1 MGGLPGFVSNVLLT
15 QSHNYHLNSSHD
27 HFQGIS
33 AQLVVMKRP
42 YGHKAWKIY
51 LYNKRLA
58 SLALVSNPLYFHISF
73 IFIFSIFSVKIF
85 RKSSFTNFVHS
96 FTILFKLDT

>member
-1 MGGLPGFVSNVLLT
+1 MQELFKLLANYSTQAKMGGLPGFVSNVLLT

-42 YGHKAWKIY
+42 YGHKA
-51 LYNKRLA
+51 
-58 SLALVSNPLYFHISF
+58 
-73 IFIFSIFSVKIF
+73 
-85 RKSSFTNFVHS
+85 
-96 FTILFKLDT
+96 